1 MSNSDGLITC
11 TDKDCSY
18 CTKHLIDGKWEN
30 GGYWTDGYG
39 PNRRRVRHDVQ
50 LISTRFG
57 GTMEDKVDND
67 IINKPEHYTLP
78 RAASDCFSV
87 MQQIGLLDEHCIAV
101 VFQYIWRCKLK
112 GQKLQDLKKARWF
125 LDKAIE
131 HEESTK
137 GH

>member
-1 MSNSDGLITC
+1 MKGRIYVPPREDDDEEDEDQEIILSKEEEDMISNALI
-11 TDKDCSY
+11 
-18 CTKHLIDGKWEN
+18 
-30 GGYWTDGYG
+30 
-39 PNRRRVRHDVQ
+39 PNP
-50 LISTRFG
+50 
-57 GTMEDKVDND
+57 D

-137 GH
+137 GN